1 MIDKVQNGGREYQ
14 AVIFDLYGT
23 LIDLPQG
30 QGTATVEMAN
40 ILGIET
46 DIFQVASRRL
56 REQRD
61 LGQFTVEAAIEATMD
76 SLDAVA
82 APQVIQTAEAVRYRS
97 VREAQILALVR
108 LSC

>member
-1 MIDKVQNGGREYQ
+1 MIDKVQDGAKDYDV
-14 AVIFDLYGT
+14 VIFDLYGT

-46 DIFQVASRRL
+46 DIFQVAWRRL
-56 REQRD
+56 RKQRD
-61 LGQFTVEAAIEATMD
+61 LGQLTVEAAIGAAMD

-82 APQVIQTAEAVRYRS
+82 APPSNTNRRS
-97 VREAQILALVR
+97 RQIPVG
-108 LSC
+108 